1 MKQRIPLIIAAGLTA
16 FMLVLGGGLA
26 ARLLEPAPAAAVVDT
41 AAPVVDAAAGSDPAL
56 VAAPEDPAVQTLL
69 DREAAYEQAL
79 QQANAQLQQAY
90 QDQQRLAD
98 QVKALQTQTQAQAQA
113 APTAA
118 PPAPAAPTDPPAPT
132 YALSPQQA
140 ALVALRATPGATLTA
155 APDAV
160 DFQGQ
165 VAYEVRLTRGTVYV
179 DANSGQVLFNGATA
193 GRSNAGGAHDDSG
206 YEGHAGDD

>member
-1 MKQRIPLIIAAGLTA
+1 MKQRLPLLIVVGLTA

-26 ARLLEPAPAAAVVDT
+26 ARLLESASAAPAA
-41 AAPVVDAAAGSDPAL
+41 DAAGASESVLPA
-56 VAAPEDPAVQTLL
+56 PPYDPAVQTLL

-98 QVKALQTQTQAQAQA
+98 QVHVLQTQVQAPATTAPAGA
-113 APTAA
+113 ATAVEPPT
-118 PPAPAAPTDPPAPT
+118 PPADPPAPT
-132 YALSPQQA
+132 YTLSPQQA
-140 ALVALRATPGATLTA
+140 ALVALRVAQGATLTA
-155 APDAV
+155 APDMV

-165 VAYEVRLTRGTVYV
+165 TAYEVRLTRGTVYV
-179 DANSGQVLFNGATA
+179 DANSGQVLYNGATA
-193 GRSNAGGAHDDSG
+193 GRSNAGGGHDDSG

>member
-1 MKQRIPLIIAAGLTA
+1 MKQRIPLLIVVGLTA

-26 ARLLEPAPAAAVVDT
+26 ARLLEPAPAA
-41 AAPVVDAAAGSDPAL
+41 PVADAAAGSESVL
-56 VAAPEDPAVQTLL
+56 LAAPNAPTVQSLL

-98 QVKALQTQTQAQAQA
+98 QVQALQTQAQA
-113 APTAA
+113 PVTM
-118 PPAPAAPTDPPAPT
+118 APAAAATAVEPPTPPADPPAPS

-140 ALVALRATPGATLTA
+140 AMVALRAAPGATLTA
-155 APDAV
+155 APDVV

-165 VAYEVRLTRGTVYV
+165 TAYEVRLTRGTVYV
-179 DANSGQVLFNGATA
+179 DANSGQVLYNGATA
-193 GRSNAGGAHDDSG
+193 VRSNTGGHDDSG
-206 YEGHAGDD
+206 YEGYAGDD

>member
-1 MKQRIPLIIAAGLTA
+1 MKQRIPLLIAVGLTA
-16 FMLVLGGGLA
+16 FILVLGGGLA
-26 ARLLEPAPAAAVVDT
+26 ARLLAPAPATPVAAAATGGDPAVL
-41 AAPVVDAAAGSDPAL
+41 AAPDDPT
-56 VAAPEDPAVQTLL
+56 VQTLL

-79 QQANAQLQQAY
+79 QQANGQLQQAY

-98 QVKALQTQTQAQAQA
+98 QVKALQTQAQAPA
-113 APTAA
+113 APTATPAA
-118 PPAPAAPTDPPAPT
+118 PTAPAAPTDPPAPT

-140 ALVALRATPGATLTA
+140 ALVALRAAPGATLTA

>member
-1 MKQRIPLIIAAGLTA
+1 MKQRIPLLLAAGLTA

-26 ARLLEPAPAAAVVDT
+26 AQLLAPVP

-56 VAAPEDPAVQTLL
+56 LAPPNDPTVQTLL

-90 QDQQRLAD
+90 QDQQQLAD
-98 QVKALQTQTQAQAQA
+98 QVKVLQTQAQA
-113 APTAA
+113 APMDLPAPTSATAA
-118 PPAPAAPTDPPAPT
+118 PAAT

-140 ALVALRATPGATLTA
+140 ALVALRAAPDATLTA

-179 DANSGQVLFNGATA
+179 DANSGQVLYNGATA
-193 GRSNAGGAHDDSG
+193 GRTGAGGEHDHNG
-206 YEGHAGDD
+206 YEEHESDD